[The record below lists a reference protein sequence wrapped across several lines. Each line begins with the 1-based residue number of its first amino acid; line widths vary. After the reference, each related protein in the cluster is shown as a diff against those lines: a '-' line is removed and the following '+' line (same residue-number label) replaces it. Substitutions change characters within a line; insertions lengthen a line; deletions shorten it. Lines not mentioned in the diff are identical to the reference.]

1 VDKFIDRIIDLGGE
15 AKVDASPS
23 LKT

>member
-15 AKVDASPS
+15 AKVEASPS